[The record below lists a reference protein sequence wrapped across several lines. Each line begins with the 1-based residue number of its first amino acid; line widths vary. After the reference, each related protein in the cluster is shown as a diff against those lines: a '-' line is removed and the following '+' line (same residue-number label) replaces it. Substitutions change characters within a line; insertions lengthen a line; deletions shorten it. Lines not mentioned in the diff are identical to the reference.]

1 MTTTATRRLTFC
13 AGHRVL
19 GHESK
24 CSNLHGHNYIV
35 EVTAEMNP
43 SNGAAVDDIGRVI
56 DFSVLKECVGGWLE
70 RHWDHGFIVNTL
82 DATVLRA
89 LDAVECVNAAGTPIG
104 GGDGKCRG
112 TKRFIA
118 RFNPTAE
125 NMASY
130 LLHIVCP
137 EVLHGT
143 YVRVSHIRLYE
154 TENCWADVSL

>member
-104 GGDGKCRG
+104 GGDGKCRPRG
-112 TKRFIA
+112 AAGLQGAIHAANRLTW
-118 RFNPTAE
+118 PTQ
-125 NMASY
+125 
-130 LLHIVCP
+130 
-137 EVLHGT
+137 
-143 YVRVSHIRLYE
+143 VR
-154 TENCWADVSL
+154 